1 MLSLIMDTSNQYLLV
16 ALFEN
21 GELLDSIVELGSKKQ
36 SENAIPYLEN
46 LLKKHDKELL
56 DVNEVVIT
64 RGPGSYTGVRVA
76 MTIAKTL
83 SVISPIRLKTV
94 SSLAIYADE
103 GKCVSVLDARSK
115 KVFVCAYDQGKP
127 VCEEQLV
134 AISDFP
140 VFMESYKDFKVVG
153 QSELV
158 GYPKNEAQ
166 LALNMYRLSL
176 NEECI
181 EHVDALVPYYIKD
194 VEAKK
199 ICL

>member
-1 MLSLIMDTSNQYLLV
+1 MLSLVMDTSNQYLLV

-21 GELLDSIVELGSKKQ
+21 GELLESIVELGSKKQ
-36 SENAIPYLEN
+36 SENAIPYLEKV
-46 LLKKHDKELL
+46 LKKHNKELL
-56 DVNEVVIT
+56 DVKEVVIT

-83 SVISPIRLKTV
+83 SVISPIKLKTI

-115 KVFVCAYDQGKP
+115 KVFVCAYDNGIA
-127 VCEEQLV
+127 VCDEQLV
-134 AISDFP
+134 AISEFET
-140 VFMESYKDFKVVG
+140 FMQSYADYKVVG

-158 GYPKNEAQ
+158 SYPQVETD
-166 LALNMYRLSL
+166 LALNMYRLSI
-176 NEECI
+176 NEECV
-181 EHVDALVPYYIKD
+181 EHIDALVPCYIKD